1 MESIIRSAFRGGP
14 LTIAIAILVIIAIAY
29 TSILNM
35 SPDAQEELLYFLQDF
50 LPIIMFLSLAILLF
64 SGFPAFLDFKGKNN
78 ANLRFKTI
86 FNFFDFYVFKKKR

>member
-35 SPDAQEELLYFLQDF
+35 SPDAQEELLYLLQDF

-64 SGFPAFLDFKGKNN
+64 SGFPVAFILGGL
-78 ANLRFKTI
+78 ALLLSLI
-86 FNFFDFYVFKKKR
+86 HI